1 MQTIKGGTGHMNF
14 LKRAGK
20 SIIARK
26 GKTMIMLIILTVI
39 GSLVLSGFAIQ
50 NAAKSAGEEARKE
63 LGATVTLQV
72 DRQKQMQERQA
83 SGERG
88 RPEEVKISMKEVEA
102 IEQLDAVK
110 STNYLSQA
118 TATASDIEPIE
129 SESTNTGGGPDG
141 GPGGEMPEGM
151 TTPDFSLNGVTNMEL
166 LDSFSNGTLKIV
178 DGVALTS
185 DAKEN
190 SVVIDENL
198 ATENDLKV
206 GDTFKLKSTT
216 TNQTQKLTIIGLS
229 SSTDA
234 SSDASFRAAGFMD
247 PMNQMYVSNE
257 TLADFATEDGT
268 VSASSVVYSLKD
280 PSEVEAFK
288 QKAKSVSSVD
298 WDTFTLDAND
308 AAYQKMVGPIEQV
321 ASFSK
326 SVVYLVSIAGGLILA
341 LLILLSVRERR
352 KEMGILMAMGE
363 KRSKLMSQLLVET
376 FAIAAV
382 AFLITY
388 ATGGM
393 TSQFMTDQLLNREVT
408 EAASSATTDG
418 FGGPGGGPGGQGQQL
433 LASIPQITE
442 MTTKIDW
449 STLAQVV
456 QIGSLIVFLS
466 VLLPSLIL
474 LRMNPKEILLRED

>member
-1 MQTIKGGTGHMNF
+1 MNF

-129 SESTNTGGGPDG
+129 SESTNTGGGPG
-141 GPGGEMPEGM
+141 GGMPEGM

-178 DGVALTS
+178 DGVAVTPE
-185 DAKEN
+185 AKEN

-216 TNQTQKLTIIGLS
+216 TNETQKLTIIGLS
-229 SSTDA
+229 ASTDA

-280 PSEVEAFK
+280 PSEIEAFK
-288 QKAKSVSSVD
+288 QKAKAISSVD
-298 WDTFTLDAND
+298 WDTYTLDAND

-326 SVVYLVSIAGGLILA
+326 SVVYLVSVAGGLILA

-363 KRSKLMSQLLVET
+363 KRSKLMGQLLVET
-376 FAIAAV
+376 FAIAAI

-408 EAASSATTDG
+408 EAASSVATDG
-418 FGGPGGGPGGQGQQL
+418 FGGPGGRGQQL

-449 STLAQVV
+449 ATLTQVV

>member
-1 MQTIKGGTGHMNF
+1 MNF

-178 DGVALTS
+178 DGVALT
-185 DAKEN
+185 
-190 SVVIDENL
+190 
-198 ATENDLKV
+198 
-206 GDTFKLKSTT
+206 
-216 TNQTQKLTIIGLS
+216 S

>member
-1 MQTIKGGTGHMNF
+1 MNF

-129 SESTNTGGGPDG
+129 SESTNTGS
-141 GPGGEMPEGM
+141 GPGGKMPEGM

-268 VSASSVVYSLKD
+268 VIASSVVYSLKD
-280 PSEVEAFK
+280 PSEIEAFK

-298 WDTFTLDAND
+298 WGTFTLDAND

-363 KRSKLMSQLLVET
+363 KRSKLMGQLLVET

-418 FGGPGGGPGGQGQQL
+418 FGGRGGGPGGQGQQL

>member
-1 MQTIKGGTGHMNF
+1 MNF

-110 STNYLSQA
+110 STNYLSQS

-129 SESTNTGGGPDG
+129 SESTNTGS
-141 GPGGEMPEGM
+141 GPGGKMPEGM

-198 ATENDLKV
+198 ATENDFKV

-280 PSEVEAFK
+280 PSEIEAFK

-363 KRSKLMSQLLVET
+363 KRSKLMGQLLVET

-418 FGGPGGGPGGQGQQL
+418 FGGRGGGPGGQGQQL

>member
-1 MQTIKGGTGHMNF
+1 MNF

-20 SIIARK
+20 SIVARK

-50 NAAKSAGEEARKE
+50 NAAKSAEEEARKE

-88 RPEEVKISMKEVEA
+88 RPEEVAIDTTDVEA
-102 IEQLDAVK
+102 IEQLDEVK
-110 STNYLSQA
+110 SVNYLAQT
-118 TATASDIEPIE
+118 TATSSDLTPIE
-129 SESTNTGGGPDG
+129 SESTNSGGGR
-141 GPGGEMPEGM
+141 GGEMPEGM
-151 TTPDFSLNGVTNMEL
+151 TMPDFSLNGVTNMEL
-166 LDSFSNGTLKIV
+166 LDTYTNGTLKIV
-178 DGVALTS
+178 DGEALTT
-185 DAKEN
+185 DAKEK

-206 GDTFKLKSTT
+206 GDTFKLTSTT
-216 TNQTQKLTIIGLS
+216 TENSVTVTIIGLS
-229 SSTDA
+229 ASTEA
-234 SSDASFRAAGFMD
+234 TSDANFRAAGFMD
-247 PMNQMYVSNE
+247 PMNQMYIAND
-257 TLADFATEDGT
+257 TLASFSTEEGT
-268 VSASSVVYSLKD
+268 VSVSSVVYALED
-280 PSEVEAFK
+280 PSEINTFKKEAM
-288 QKAKSVSSVD
+288 AVSPLD

-352 KEMGILMAMGE
+352 KEMGILLAMGE
-363 KRSKLMSQLLVET
+363 KRSKLMGQLLIET
-376 FAIAAV
+376 FAIAAI
-382 AFLITY
+382 AFLVTY

-408 EAASSATTDG
+408 EAASSVATQTG
-418 FGGPGGGPGGQGQQL
+418 FGGPGGRGGQQVL
-433 LASIPQITE
+433 DSIPQITE

-449 STLAQVV
+449 TTLLQVIE
-456 QIGSLIVFLS
+456 IGSLIVFLS
-466 VLLPSLIL
+466 VLLPSLAL

>member
-1 MQTIKGGTGHMNF
+1 MNF

-20 SIIARK
+20 SIMARK
-26 GKTMIMLIILTVI
+26 GKTLILLIILSVI

-50 NAAKSAGEEARKE
+50 HAAKSAGEEARKE

-72 DRQKQMQERQA
+72 DRQKQMQERQG

-88 RPEEVKISMKEVEA
+88 RPEQQAISLEE
-102 IEQLDAVK
+102 IESIAKLSKVK
-110 STNYLSQA
+110 SVNYVSQT
-118 TATASDIEPIE
+118 TATSSTVDPVTSEATDTSD
-129 SESTNTGGGPDG
+129 SQ
-141 GPGGEMPEGM
+141 GPGAMELPEGM
-151 TTPDFSLNGVTNMEL
+151 TTPDFSLNGVTSMEL
-166 LDSFSNGTLKIV
+166 LATYTAGTLKMV
-178 DGVALTS
+178 DGEALTAES
-185 DAKEN
+185 PEN

-198 ATENDLKV
+198 AAENELNV
-206 GDTFKLKSTT
+206 GDTIKITATT
-216 TNQTQKLTIIGLS
+216 TAQSQKLTIIGLS
-229 SSTDA
+229 TSTEA
-234 SSDASFRAAGFMD
+234 TSDAGFRAAGFMD
-247 PMNQMYVSNE
+247 AMNQMYVAND
-257 TLADFATEDGT
+257 TLAQFATEDGQ
-268 VSASSVVYSLKD
+268 VSLSSAVYSLND
-280 PSEVEAFK
+280 PASITAFK
-288 QKAKSVSSVD
+288 KEAELAASDLD
-298 WDTFTLDAND
+298 WDTYVLDAND

-352 KEMGILMAMGE
+352 KEMGILLAMGE
-363 KRSKLMSQLLVET
+363 KRSKLIGQLLVET

-408 EAASSATTDG
+408 EAASSVATQTG
-418 FGGPGGGPGGQGQQL
+418 FGGPGGPGQQL
-433 LASIPQITE
+433 LNSIPQITE

-449 STLAQVV
+449 TTLIQVAE
-456 QIGSLIVFLS
+456 IGSLIVLLS
-466 VLLPSLIL
+466 VLLPAIAL

>member
-1 MQTIKGGTGHMNF
+1 MNF

-110 STNYLSQA
+110 STNYLSQS

-129 SESTNTGGGPDG
+129 SESTNTGS
-141 GPGGEMPEGM
+141 GPGGKMPEGM

-216 TNQTQKLTIIGLS
+216 TNQKQKLTIIGLS

-280 PSEVEAFK
+280 PSEIEAFK

-363 KRSKLMSQLLVET
+363 KRSKLMGQLLVET

-418 FGGPGGGPGGQGQQL
+418 FGGRGGGPGGQGQQL

>member
-1 MQTIKGGTGHMNF
+1 MNF

-26 GKTMIMLIILTVI
+26 GKTTIMLIILTVI

-50 NAAKSAGEEARKE
+50 NAARSAGEEARKE

-88 RPEEVKISMKEVEA
+88 RPEEVKISMEEVEA

-110 STNYLSQA
+110 SVNYLSQA
-118 TATASDIEPIE
+118 TATANDIEPIE
-129 SESTNTGGGPDG
+129 SESTNTGDR
-141 GPGGEMPEGM
+141 PGGEMPEGM
-151 TTPDFSLNGVTNMEL
+151 TMPDFSLNGVTNMEL

-178 DGVALTS
+178 DGVAVTP

-198 ATENDLKV
+198 ATENNLKV
-206 GDTFKLKSTT
+206 GDTFTLKSTT
-216 TNQTQKLTIIGLS
+216 TDETQKLTIIGLS
-229 SSTDA
+229 ASTDT
-234 SSDASFRAAGFMD
+234 SSEASFRAAGFMD

-257 TLADFATEDGT
+257 TLATVATENGT

-280 PSEVEAFK
+280 PSEIEVFK
-288 QKAKSVSSVD
+288 QKAKAISSVD

-326 SVVYLVSIAGGLILA
+326 SVVYLVSVAGGLILA

-363 KRSKLMSQLLVET
+363 KRSKLMGQLLVET
-376 FAIAAV
+376 FAIAAI

-408 EAASSATTDG
+408 EAASSVTTEG
-418 FGGPGGGPGGQGQQL
+418 FGGPGGRGQQL
-433 LASIPQITE
+433 LANIPQITE

-449 STLAQVV
+449 TTLTQVV

-466 VLLPSLIL
+466 VILPSLLL

>member
-1 MQTIKGGTGHMNF
+1 MNF

-129 SESTNTGGGPDG
+129 SESTNTSGGPDG

-280 PSEVEAFK
+280 PSEIEAFK

-363 KRSKLMSQLLVET
+363 KRSKLMGQLLVET

-393 TSQFMTDQLLNREVT
+393 TSQFMTNQLLNREVT

>member
-1 MQTIKGGTGHMNF
+1 MNF

-20 SIIARK
+20 SIVARK
-26 GKTMIMLIILTVI
+26 GKTLIMLIILTVI

-50 NAAKSAGEEARKE
+50 NAAKAAGEEARKE

-88 RPEEVKISMKEVEA
+88 RPEDVTIDIKEAEA
-102 IEQLDAVK
+102 IEQLDEVK
-110 STNYLSQA
+110 TVNYLSQA

-129 SESTNTGGGPDG
+129 SESTDSGGGR
-141 GPGGEMPEGM
+141 GGEMPEGM
-151 TTPDFSLNGVTNMEL
+151 TVPDFSLNGVTNMEL
-166 LDSFSNGTLKIV
+166 LDSFTDGTLNIV
-178 DGVALTS
+178 DGEALTADS
-185 DAKEN
+185 KNN

-198 ATENDLKV
+198 ATENDLKL

-216 TNQTQKLTIIGLS
+216 TEKSKTLTIIGLS
-229 SSTDA
+229 ASTEA
-234 SSDASFRAAGFMD
+234 TSDANFRAAGFLD
-247 PMNQMYVSNE
+247 PMNQMYIAND
-257 TLADFATEDGT
+257 TLASFATEDGT

-280 PSEVEAFK
+280 PSEIEAFK
-288 QKAKSVSSVD
+288 KEATTVSSLD
-298 WDTFTLDAND
+298 WETFTLDAND

-321 ASFSK
+321 AAFSK

-352 KEMGILMAMGE
+352 KEMGILLAMGE
-363 KRSKLMSQLLVET
+363 KRPKLMGQLLVET

-382 AFLITY
+382 AFLVTY

-408 EAASSATTDG
+408 EAASSVATTG
-418 FGGPGGGPGGQGQQL
+418 FGGPGGRGQQVL
-433 LASIPQITE
+433 DSIPQITE
-442 MTTKIDW
+442 MTTKIDGAA
-449 STLAQVV
+449 LIQVIE
-456 QIGSLIVFLS
+456 IGSLIVFLS
-466 VLLPSLIL
+466 VLLPSLAL

>member
-1 MQTIKGGTGHMNF
+1 MNF

-20 SIIARK
+20 SIVARK

-88 RPEEVKISMKEVEA
+88 RPEEVKISMKDVEA
-102 IEQLDAVK
+102 IEQLDEIK
-110 STNYLSQA
+110 SINYLSQA

-129 SESTNTGGGPDG
+129 SESTNSGGRA
-141 GPGGEMPEGM
+141 GGEMPEGM
-151 TTPDFSLNGVTNMEL
+151 TMPDFSLNGVTNMEL

-178 DGVALTS
+178 DGEALTTE
-185 DAKEN
+185 AKEN

-198 ATENDLKV
+198 ATENNLKV

-216 TNQTQKLTIIGLS
+216 TDETQKLTIIGLS
-229 SSTDA
+229 ASSDA

-257 TLADFATEDGT
+257 TLAGFANEDGA

-280 PSEVEAFK
+280 PSEIEAFK
-288 QKAKSVSSVD
+288 QKATAVSSVD

-363 KRSKLMSQLLVET
+363 KRSKLMGQLLVET
-376 FAIAAV
+376 FVIAAI

-408 EAASSATTDG
+408 EAASAVTTDG
-418 FGGPGGGPGGQGQQL
+418 FGGPGGRGQQL
-433 LASIPQITE
+433 LATIPQITE

-449 STLAQVV
+449 TTLVQVV
-456 QIGSLIVFLS
+456 QIGSVIVFLS
-466 VLLPSLIL
+466 VLLPSLML

>member
-1 MQTIKGGTGHMNF
+1 M
-14 LKRAGK
+14 
-20 SIIARK
+20 
-26 GKTMIMLIILTVI
+26 
-39 GSLVLSGFAIQ
+39 
-50 NAAKSAGEEARKE
+50 
-63 LGATVTLQV
+63 
-72 DRQKQMQERQA
+72 
-83 SGERG
+83 
-88 RPEEVKISMKEVEA
+88 
-102 IEQLDAVK
+102 
-110 STNYLSQA
+110 
-118 TATASDIEPIE
+118 
-129 SESTNTGGGPDG
+129 
-141 GPGGEMPEGM
+141 
-151 TTPDFSLNGVTNMEL
+151 
-166 LDSFSNGTLKIV
+166 
-178 DGVALTS
+178 
-185 DAKEN
+185 
-190 SVVIDENL
+190 
-198 ATENDLKV
+198 
-206 GDTFKLKSTT
+206 
-216 TNQTQKLTIIGLS
+216 
-229 SSTDA
+229 
-234 SSDASFRAAGFMD
+234 
-247 PMNQMYVSNE
+247 
-257 TLADFATEDGT
+257 
-268 VSASSVVYSLKD
+268 
-280 PSEVEAFK
+280 
-288 QKAKSVSSVD
+288 D

-363 KRSKLMSQLLVET
+363 KRSKLMGQLLVET

>member
-1 MQTIKGGTGHMNF
+1 MNF

-129 SESTNTGGGPDG
+129 SESTNTSGGPDG

-280 PSEVEAFK
+280 PSEIEAFK

-363 KRSKLMSQLLVET
+363 KRSKLMGQLLVET

>member
-1 MQTIKGGTGHMNF
+1 MNF

-20 SIIARK
+20 SIMARK
-26 GKTMIMLIILTVI
+26 GKTLILLIILSVI

-50 NAAKSAGEEARKE
+50 HAAKSAGEEARKE

-72 DRQKQMQERQA
+72 DRQKQMQERQG

-88 RPEEVKISMKEVEA
+88 RPEQQAISLEE
-102 IEQLDAVK
+102 IESIAKLSKVK
-110 STNYLSQA
+110 SVNYVSQT
-118 TATASDIEPIE
+118 TATSSTVDPVTSEATDTSD
-129 SESTNTGGGPDG
+129 SQ
-141 GPGGEMPEGM
+141 GPGAMELPEGM
-151 TTPDFSLNGVTNMEL
+151 TTPDFSLNGVTSMEL
-166 LDSFSNGTLKIV
+166 LATYTAGTLKMV
-178 DGVALTS
+178 DGEALTAES
-185 DAKEN
+185 PEN

-198 ATENDLKV
+198 AAENELNV
-206 GDTFKLKSTT
+206 GDTIKITATT
-216 TNQTQKLTIIGLS
+216 TAQSQKLTIIGLS
-229 SSTDA
+229 TSTEA
-234 SSDASFRAAGFMD
+234 TSDAGFMD
-247 PMNQMYVSNE
+247 AMNQMYVTND
-257 TLADFATEDGT
+257 TLAQFATEDGQ
-268 VSASSVVYSLKD
+268 VSLSSAVYSLND
-280 PSEVEAFK
+280 PASITAFK
-288 QKAKSVSSVD
+288 KEAELAASDLD
-298 WDTFTLDAND
+298 WDTYVLDAND

-352 KEMGILMAMGE
+352 KEMGILLAMGE
-363 KRSKLMSQLLVET
+363 KRSKLIGQLLVET

-408 EAASSATTDG
+408 EAASSVATQTG
-418 FGGPGGGPGGQGQQL
+418 FGGPGGPGQQL
-433 LASIPQITE
+433 LNSIPQITE

-449 STLAQVV
+449 TTLIQVAE
-456 QIGSLIVFLS
+456 IGSLIVLLS
-466 VLLPSLIL
+466 VLLPAIAL

>member
-1 MQTIKGGTGHMNF
+1 MNF

-20 SIIARK
+20 SIVARK

-88 RPEEVKISMKEVEA
+88 RPEQVAIDMTDVKA
-102 IEQLDAVK
+102 IEQLDEVK
-110 STNYLSQA
+110 SVNYLSQA
-118 TATASDIEPIE
+118 TATSSVINPIE
-129 SESTNTGGGPDG
+129 SEEANSGGGRG
-141 GPGGEMPEGM
+141 GDTPEGM
-151 TTPDFSLNGVTNMEL
+151 TTPDFSLNGVTNMAL
-166 LDSFSNGTLKIV
+166 LDSYTNGTLKIV
-178 DGVALTS
+178 DGEALTA
-185 DAKEN
+185 DAKNN

-198 ATENDLKV
+198 ATENDLVV
-206 GDTFKLKSTT
+206 GDSLKLTSTT
-216 TNQTQKLTIIGLS
+216 TEKSKTLTIIGLS
-229 SSTDA
+229 ASTEA
-234 SSDASFRAAGFMD
+234 TSDANFRAAGFMD
-247 PMNQMYVSNE
+247 PMNQMYVSND
-257 TLADFATEDGT
+257 TLASFATENGA

-280 PSEVEAFK
+280 PSEIEAFK
-288 QKAKSVSSVD
+288 KEATTVSSLD
-298 WDTFTLDAND
+298 WETFTLDAND

-321 ASFSK
+321 AAFSK

-352 KEMGILMAMGE
+352 KEMGILLAMGE
-363 KRSKLMSQLLVET
+363 KRSKLMGQLLVET
-376 FAIAAV
+376 FAIAV
-382 AFLITY
+382 IAFIVTY

-408 EAASSATTDG
+408 EAASSVATTG
-418 FGGPGGGPGGQGQQL
+418 FGGPGGRGQQVL
-433 LASIPQITE
+433 DSIPQITE
-442 MTTKIDW
+442 MTTKIDGAA
-449 STLAQVV
+449 LIQVIE
-456 QIGSLIVFLS
+456 IGSLIVFLS
-466 VLLPSLIL
+466 VLLPSLAL